1 MKLVGLTNLRRKSG
15 DARRAATTGLSKDS
29 SVRVLEKQH
38 EDPNMLWISRSQP
51 NTWALCGADYSL
63 NAFRFGPGGH
73 FSQRHIARPVFTAPP
88 PLAFSCR

>member
-51 NTWALCGADYSL
+51 NTWALCDPGYSL
-63 NAFRFGPGGH
+63 NAFRWIPVVN
-73 FSQRHIARPVFTAPP
+73 FS
-88 PLAFSCR
+88 

>member
-15 DARRAATTGLSKDS
+15 DARRAATTTGLSKDS

-51 NTWALCGADYSL
+51 NTWALCGAAYSL
-63 NAFRFGPGGH
+63 NAFRFGPRWSFLAAAH
-73 FSQRHIARPVFTAPP
+73 SPP
-88 PLAFSCR
+88 GFHGTPPR